1 MCQRTTITI
10 KLTLINMYILLVD
23 DHAVVLEGLELL
35 LSTFRFV
42 TKTAKATDEQTL
54 RNVLR
59 EGLPDAILLD
69 IELGKSNGVEV
80 CRELKIQYP
89 DIKVIALTS
98 YSDTYTVKSSAKAGF
113 DGYLLKSDDRQTV
126 MAALQTV
133 TSGEVFYSPKVKDL
147 FFQQSIS
154 NNKTSLTKREED
166 ILRLIVEEKTT
177 KEIAEEL
184 CISEKTVENNR
195 SNMMLKLEAKN
206 MAGLVKSAI
215 SRGLV

>member
-1 MCQRTTITI
+1 
-10 KLTLINMYILLVD
+10 
-23 DHAVVLEGLELL
+23 
-35 LSTFRFV
+35 
-42 TKTAKATDEQTL
+42 
-54 RNVLR
+54 LR

-89 DIKVIALTS
+89 DIKIIALTS

-177 KEIAEEL
+177 KEIGENI
-184 CISEKTVENNR
+184 CIYVETVENYR
-195 SNMMLKLEAKN
+195 YCKIFKLEDKK
-206 MAGLVKSAI
+206 MMYLDISEI
-215 SRGLV
+215 SRSLV